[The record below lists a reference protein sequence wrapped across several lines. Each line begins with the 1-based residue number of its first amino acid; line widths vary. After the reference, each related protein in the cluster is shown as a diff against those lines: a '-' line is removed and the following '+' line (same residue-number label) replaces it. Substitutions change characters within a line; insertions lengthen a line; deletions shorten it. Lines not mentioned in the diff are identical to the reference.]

1 MDFWDVAKLMWRR
14 WSVTVPALLITVVAT
29 VWVAV
34 TVEPDYQVTGHV
46 AVVGPSI
53 QRTAGDSDVT
63 RVNPWSSEALADAA
77 TIRLQGKALAD
88 ELAAEGFGGSWEAG
102 VTGRLPVIRIE
113 VVAERPE
120 YAQATLERLR
130 EVIDEEVAG
139 LQAQHNVAPEEQITT
154 VSYDGGESVEPV
166 TGKVKRAIMVV
177 FAAGLIITVG
187 LAVAVDAMAR
197 RRQAKGAEPSAP
209 GPVASE
215 VRPRYQFG
223 SQPEKAAATAATF
236 SPGPLAGRT
245 NGQEHDATSVLDS
258 PVRVD
263 YSNSNEPTSPAP
275 ASAPPIGDDS
285 TIVLPLSYA
294 DPLRRQK
301 TQDSELPT
309 QARTS

>member
-14 WSVTVPALLITVVAT
+14 WAVTVPALLITVAAT
-29 VWVAV
+29 IWVAV

-53 QRTAGDSDVT
+53 QRSAGNSDVT

-77 TIRLQGKALAD
+77 AIRLQGKALAD
-88 ELAAEGFGGSWEAG
+88 ELAAEGFDGSWEAG

-130 EVIDEEVAG
+130 EVIDEEVSG
-139 LQAQHNVAPEEQITT
+139 LQAAHNVPPEERITT

-197 RRQAKGAEPSAP
+197 RRQAKRAEQAAPTPGAPEP
-209 GPVASE
+209 

-223 SQPEKAAATAATF
+223 SQPAEKASVSAPPVN
-236 SPGPLAGRT
+236 SGPHFGRV
-245 NGQEHDATSVLDS
+245 NGEEQDATSVLES
-258 PVRVD
+258 PVRVE
-263 YSNSNEPTSPAP
+263 YSNEPTSPAP
-275 ASAPPIGDDS
+275 AAPPIGDDS

-301 TQDSELPT
+301 SQDSELPT